1 MPVPPGLA
9 QYSRLEAMAG
19 EGSRA
24 QAGGKLVH
32 VLVVDDTVE
41 SRRATVRELR
51 SLGAVVIE
59 ADNGRTARRICR
71 VSGTGIDLVLM
82 DVVMPGLDGLETTRL
97 IRQLSADRQVPI
109 VGWSSR
115 ADDHAREAALAAGMD
130 DLVERRADPVVLRQI
145 LDKWAGQH
153 D

>member
-1 MPVPPGLA
+1 M
-9 QYSRLEAMAG
+9 
-19 EGSRA
+19 
-24 QAGGKLVH
+24 VH
-32 VLVVDDTVE
+32 VLVVDDTAE
-41 SRRATVRELR
+41 SRRATGRALR

-59 ADNGRTARRICR
+59 ADNGKTARRICR
-71 VSGTGIDLVLM
+71 VTGSSLDLVLM

-97 IRQLSADRQVPI
+97 IRELPADRRVPI

-130 DLVERRADPVVLRQI
+130 DLLQRRADPVVLRRL